1 MFIRHFYTALL
12 LASLASRAFSA
23 DTNDQLAFF
32 ESKIRPVLAQNCF
45 ECHSAQAQQNKKLK
59 AGLLLDSKAGVL
71 HGGETGPAL
80 VAGKPAESLL
90 MKVLRHEIKGAEMPP
105 KGALPAGVIADF
117 AKWIEMGAADPRSGA
132 APVVEHKRVIDVKSG
147 QGWWA
152 FRPLA
157 APALPKVKNNAW
169 IQTPVDAFIL
179 AQQEAKGLSP
189 NSLAAKEQLLRRAT
203 FDLTGLAPT
212 AEEQAAF
219 LQDSSADAYERLVDR
234 LLASKHYG
242 ERWGR
247 HWLDVVRFAESNGY
261 EFDAFRAGAY
271 HYRDW
276 VIDALNADMPYDQFI
291 RMQLAGDKLMPGELD
306 GARAVGFLVAGPYPG
321 QITAKTREKIRYDQ
335 IDDMVS
341 TIGSGMLGVS
351 MGCVRCHDH
360 KFDPLPQKDYYGIA
374 AALATTVHSPEKID
388 LKHAET
394 QKLLVRHNAAAAPL
408 LAALKQYETHELPK
422 RLAAWKR
429 DDMPKLAASTPWQ
442 IFDVQSATA
451 QKARLTSDRD
461 GHVIYLG
468 NKEKDDTYT
477 IKVVTYQ
484 KGIRAF
490 RLDAF
495 SDPTLPNKGPGLSDN
510 GNFVLGDVKIIAR
523 PLDKQNKTKPVT
535 LDLAAGAVTF
545 EQKRFEFAQAVDNSP
560 NTGWGV
566 APKMGKDHAATFE
579 VEGDAAG
586 FEGGTEFEVQLR
598 FSGFFGLG
606 KLRLAFAQEAKTA
619 LTAEADMQSLRE
631 LQSMPAAATADAL
644 VTRWFAR
651 IDPQAKKLLAAIAEH
666 EKKRPQPLLTEV
678 YTTKQGGEDVYFLR
692 RGEVD
697 RKEGKATPDF
707 IQVLM
712 RNGSAD
718 KWTGTPKPKEQPKHP
733 RSALGDWMTDAHSGG
748 GPLLA
753 RVIAN
758 RVWRFHFGRGIV
770 ATPND
775 LGTQGTPPTHPE
787 LLEHLAERLVA
798 QGWKLKPLH
807 REIMLSA
814 TYMQSGA
821 MSEGNQR
828 LDPDNQL
835 WWYRPARRLEAESI
849 RDALLQLGGRLDPAM
864 HGPSITDVASPRR
877 SVYLRVKRSELV
889 PFLTMFDAPEP
900 TQSIGDRGNT
910 TVPTQALTVMNSP
923 FVRDMAT
930 RFATRI
936 KAAKP
941 EQTIAQ
947 AFQLAFCRQPT
958 PAETQRL
965 TAYLQAQQQLGAKSP
980 EVELCLALLSLN
992 EFIYVD

>member
-1 MFIRHFYTALL
+1 MRPHLYPAVI
-12 LASLASRAFSA
+12 LASLASQALAA
-23 DTNDQLAFF
+23 DTNEPLEFF

-45 ECHSAQAQQNKKLK
+45 ECHSVQAQKNKKLK
-59 AGLLLDSKAGVL
+59 AGLLLDSKAGIL
-71 HGGETGPAL
+71 HGGETGSAL
-80 VAGKPAESLL
+80 VAGKATESLI

-105 KGALPAGVIADF
+105 KGALPSSVIADF
-117 AKWIEMGAADPRSGA
+117 AKWIEMGAPDPRTGS
-132 APVVEHKRVIDVKSG
+132 APVVAHKRVIDVKSG
-147 QGWWA
+147 QDWWA

-157 APALPKVKNNAW
+157 MPALPKVKNTAW
-169 IQTPVDAFIL
+169 VKTPVDAFIL
-179 AQQEAKGLSP
+179 ARQEAKGVVP
-189 NSLAAKEQLLRRAT
+189 NAMAAKEQLLRRAC
-203 FDLTGLAPT
+203 FDLTGLPPS
-212 AEEQAAF
+212 ESERAAF
-219 LQDSSADAYERLVDR
+219 LQDTSADAYERLIDR

-291 RMQLAGDKLMPGELD
+291 RMQLAGDKLMPGEFD
-306 GARAVGFLVAGPYPG
+306 GARATGFLVAGPYPG
-321 QITAKTREKIRYDQ
+321 QITAKTKEKIRYDQ
-335 IDDMVS
+335 LDDMVS

-360 KFDPLPQKDYYGIA
+360 KFDPLPQQDYYGFA

-388 LKHAET
+388 LNHAET
-394 QKLLVRHNAAAAPL
+394 QKQLVKHNAAAAPL
-408 LAALKQYETHELPK
+408 VTALKRYESDELPQ
-422 RLAAWKR
+422 RFAAWKR
-429 DDMPKLAASTPWQ
+429 DEMPKQLSSAPWQ

-461 GHVIYLG
+461 GHVIYVG

-477 IKVVTYQ
+477 IKVITYQ
-484 KGIRAF
+484 KGIRAL
-490 RLDAF
+490 RLDAL
-495 SDPTLPNKGPGLSDN
+495 SDPALPRKGPGLSDN

-523 PLDKQNKTKPVT
+523 PLDKQNKSKPVT

-566 APKMGKDHAATFE
+566 APQMGKDHAATFKI
-579 VEGDAAG
+579 EGDAAG
-586 FEGGTEFEVQLR
+586 FDGGTEFEVQLR

-606 KLRLAFAQEAKTA
+606 KLRLAFAQDVKTKLAAK
-619 LTAEADMQSLRE
+619 AETQSLRE
-631 LQSMPAAATADAL
+631 LQSLADLKTESAA
-644 VTRWFAR
+644 VTRWFSQFDPPAR
-651 IDPQAKKLLAAIAEH
+651 KLLTAITEH

-697 RKEGKATPDF
+697 RKEGKANPDF

-712 RNGSAD
+712 RSVSAD
-718 KWTGTPKPKEQPKHP
+718 NWTGTPKPKEQPKHP
-733 RSALGDWMTDAHSGG
+733 RIALGDWMTDAQQGG

-787 LLEHLAERLVA
+787 LLEHLAANLVSG
-798 QGWKLKPLH
+798 GWKLKPLH

-814 TYMQSGA
+814 AYMQTGVTNEA
-821 MSEGNQR
+821 NQK
-828 LDPDNQL
+828 LDPENQL
-835 WWYRPARRLEAESI
+835 WWHRPASRLEAEAI
-849 RDALLQLGGRLDPAM
+849 RDALLLVGGKLDPVM

-900 TQSIGDRGNT
+900 TQSIGDRGST
-910 TVPTQALTVMNSP
+910 TVPTQALAVMNSP

-930 RFATRI
+930 RFASRV
-936 KAAKP
+936 KAATA
-941 EQTIAQ
+941 EETIAR
-947 AFQLAFCRQPT
+947 AFQLAFCRSPSA
-958 PAETQRL
+958 AETGRL
-965 TAYLQAQQQLGAKSP
+965 TEYLNAQRQLGAKSP
-980 EVELCLALLSLN
+980 ETELCLALLSLN

>member
-335 IDDMVS
+335 IDD
-341 TIGSGMLGVS
+341 LHH
-351 MGCVRCHDH
+351 R
-360 KFDPLPQKDYYGIA
+360 Q
-374 AALATTVHSPEKID
+374 
-388 LKHAET
+388 
-394 QKLLVRHNAAAAPL
+394 RH
-408 LAALKQYETHELPK
+408 
-422 RLAAWKR
+422 
-429 DDMPKLAASTPWQ
+429 
-442 IFDVQSATA
+442 V
-451 QKARLTSDRD
+451 
-461 GHVIYLG
+461 
-468 NKEKDDTYT
+468 
-477 IKVVTYQ
+477 
-484 KGIRAF
+484 
-490 RLDAF
+490 
-495 SDPTLPNKGPGLSDN
+495 
-510 GNFVLGDVKIIAR
+510 
-523 PLDKQNKTKPVT
+523 
-535 LDLAAGAVTF
+535 
-545 EQKRFEFAQAVDNSP
+545 
-560 NTGWGV
+560 
-566 APKMGKDHAATFE
+566 
-579 VEGDAAG
+579 
-586 FEGGTEFEVQLR
+586 
-598 FSGFFGLG
+598 
-606 KLRLAFAQEAKTA
+606 
-619 LTAEADMQSLRE
+619 
-631 LQSMPAAATADAL
+631 
-644 VTRWFAR
+644 
-651 IDPQAKKLLAAIAEH
+651 
-666 EKKRPQPLLTEV
+666 
-678 YTTKQGGEDVYFLR
+678 
-692 RGEVD
+692 
-697 RKEGKATPDF
+697 
-707 IQVLM
+707 
-712 RNGSAD
+712 
-718 KWTGTPKPKEQPKHP
+718 
-733 RSALGDWMTDAHSGG
+733 
-748 GPLLA
+748 
-753 RVIAN
+753 
-758 RVWRFHFGRGIV
+758 
-770 ATPND
+770 
-775 LGTQGTPPTHPE
+775 
-787 LLEHLAERLVA
+787 
-798 QGWKLKPLH
+798 
-807 REIMLSA
+807 
-814 TYMQSGA
+814 
-821 MSEGNQR
+821 
-828 LDPDNQL
+828 
-835 WWYRPARRLEAESI
+835 
-849 RDALLQLGGRLDPAM
+849 GRLDGLRAL
-864 HGPSITDVASPRR
+864 PRSQVR
-877 SVYLRVKRSELV
+877 S
-889 PFLTMFDAPEP
+889 A
-900 TQSIGDRGNT
+900 
-910 TVPTQALTVMNSP
+910 
-923 FVRDMAT
+923 
-930 RFATRI
+930 
-936 KAAKP
+936 AAKGLLWHRRRAGDDGSLAG
-941 EQTIAQ
+941 EDRSQTCRDAKASRASQCGRRAAFGRFEAIRDPRAAQ
-947 AFQLAFCRQPT
+947 AAR
-958 PAETQRL
+958 R
-965 TAYLQAQQQLGAKSP
+965 
-980 EVELCLALLSLN
+980 VEAR
-992 EFIYVD
+992 